1 MQYLLYHLFR
11 FTYAFKRWRAKRFTP
26 MGQALLIGLV
36 VSAII
41 GIDTKQTMAY
51 QAFTLVLAV
60 FLIEM
65 AGSLF
70 FRCRLSIRRIMPRF
84 GTAGEPLEYRFEI
97 HNQTGKVQS
106 GLVLFED
113 LDFTWPSYQEYIEA
127 SEPDENKRNPVDRAL
142 GYYRWLWLIS
152 RKNQATAEAVQLPSL
167 QPGSDNRVIAR
178 IVPSHR
184 GILRFSG
191 LIIARPGPLGL
202 FSAFQAVALPESVVI
217 LPRRYDL
224 PAVELPGSR
233 RYQSGGVA
241 LASSVGDSQEFVSL
255 RDYRPGDPLR
265 KIHWKSWAK
274 IGKPVVKEFQDEFFV
289 RHALILDTFQDG
301 GDYRILEEAV
311 SIAASLACQ
320 IQTQESLLDLMF
332 VGTEAYCFTA
342 GRGLAG
348 TDKLLEVL
356 AGVDACR
363 DKNFE
368 YLIPVVVN
376 RASELSSCICILLA
390 WDEERKIMV
399 EHLRALDISTL
410 VLVITDAE
418 ENRCDLDPGPMSD
431 RLHLFHMLAI
441 KNIQQELMQI

>member
-1 MQYLLYHLFR
+1 MQYLLYHFFR
-11 FTYAFKRWRAKRFTP
+11 FTYAFKRWRTKRFTP
-26 MGQALLIGLV
+26 IGQALLIGLL
-36 VSAII
+36 VSALV
-41 GIDTKQTMAY
+41 GLDTKQTMAY
-51 QAFTLVLAV
+51 QAFTLLLSVL
-60 FLIEM
+60 LIEM
-65 AGSLF
+65 VVSLF
-70 FRCRLSIRRIMPRF
+70 FGCRLSVMRILPRF
-84 GTAGEPLEYRFEI
+84 GTAGEPLEYQLVI
-97 HNQTGKVQS
+97 HNQTVKNQS
-106 GLVLFED
+106 GLVLFENFNFS
-113 LDFTWPSYQEYIEA
+113 LPSYQEYREA

-152 RKNQATAEAVQLPSL
+152 RKQQATADTVQLPSL
-167 QPGSDNRVIAR
+167 QPGSDTRVTVR

-191 LIIARPGPLGL
+191 LTIARPGPLGL
-202 FSAFQAVALPESVVI
+202 FSAFQTASLPESVVI
-217 LPRRYDL
+217 LPKRYDL
-224 PAVELPGSR
+224 PPVELPGSR

-241 LASSVGDSQEFVSL
+241 LASSVGDSEEFVAL

-274 IGKPVVKEFQDEFFV
+274 IGKPVVKEYQDEFFV

-301 GDYRILEEAV
+301 GDSRILEEAV

-320 IQTQESLLDLMF
+320 IQNQESLLDLMF

-368 YLIPVVVN
+368 YLISVVVN
-376 RASELSSCICILLA
+376 RASELSSCICVLLA
-390 WDEERKIMV
+390 WNDERKILV
-399 EHLRALDISTL
+399 GHLRALDIPTL
-410 VLVITDAE
+410 VLVITGGED
-418 ENRCDLDPGPMSD
+418 NRHDFDPGPVSD
-431 RLHLFHMLAI
+431 RPHLFHLLPVN
-441 KNIQQELMQI
+441 NIQEELMQI